1 MSDISVSHFEYDD
14 DDAFSQL
21 GADRLR
27 LDDALCFAL
36 YNATNAIIRSYR
48 PLLQKIGLT
57 YPQYL
62 VMMALWDEG
71 ALRIV
76 DIARRLDLAPNAI
89 TPLVDRLENIA
100 LVSRVPSETDRRT
113 STIHLTDR
121 GAELEK
127 EASIIQQAVACNIA
141 LDSDRHGPLLH
152 DLKRI
157 VAGMERGEL
166 LHGFNKKED

>member
-1 MSDISVSHFEYDD
+1 MSDTAVPNENHPQG
-14 DDAFSQL
+14 DADFAQ
-21 GADRLR
+21 RVR

-36 YNATNAIIRSYR
+36 YNATNAIIRAYR
-48 PLLQKIGLT
+48 PLLQRIGLT

-62 VMMALWDEG
+62 VMMTLWDEG

-89 TPLVDRLENIA
+89 TPLVDRLEKIE
-100 LVSRVPSETDRRT
+100 LVTRVASETDRRT
-113 STIHLTDR
+113 AMIHLTDR

-127 EASIIQQAVACNIA
+127 EASIIQQAISCNIA
-141 LDSDRHGPLLH
+141 VEANRHRPLLL

-157 VAGMERGEL
+157 VAGMEDGEL
-166 LHGFNKKED
+166 LKAGPVK

>member
-1 MSDISVSHFEYDD
+1 MTDIVAPQFDD
-14 DDAFSQL
+14 DDLFSEQ
-21 GADRLR
+21 AAERVR

-48 PLLQKIGLT
+48 PLLQKVGLT

-71 ALRIV
+71 AMRIV

-89 TPLVDRLENIA
+89 TPLVDRLENIE

-127 EASIIQQAVACNIA
+127 EASIIQQAVSCNIA
-141 LDSDRHGPLLH
+141 IDSDRHGPLLH
-152 DLKRI
+152 DLRRI
-157 VAGMERGEL
+157 VAGMEKGEL
-166 LHGFNKKED
+166 LHGFPKKDD

>member
-1 MSDISVSHFEYDD
+1 MKHSTSPELAESMNDPTFAERV
-14 DDAFSQL
+14 
-21 GADRLR
+21 R

-36 YNATNAIIRSYR
+36 YNATNAIIRAYR
-48 PLLQKIGLT
+48 PLLQKIDLT

-62 VMMALWDEG
+62 VLMVLWDQG
-71 ALRIV
+71 AVRIV

-89 TPLVDRLENIA
+89 TPLVDRLEAIE
-100 LVSRVPSETDRRT
+100 LVIRVPSETDRRT
-113 STIHLTDR
+113 SMIHLTDR

-141 LDSDRHGPLLH
+141 LDQNRHAPLLA

-157 VAGMERGEL
+157 VAGMEEGQL
-166 LHGFNKKED
+166 LSIRSPKREF

>member
-1 MSDISVSHFEYDD
+1 MIDTAASPFDD
-14 DDAFSQL
+14 DQSDKEF
-21 GADRLR
+21 ADRIR

-71 ALRIV
+71 AMRIV
-76 DIARRLDLAPNAI
+76 DVARRLDLAPNAI
-89 TPLVDRLENIA
+89 TPLVDRLEKIE

-113 STIHLTDR
+113 SMIHLTDR
-121 GAELEK
+121 GAEMEK
-127 EASIIQQAVACNIA
+127 EASIIQQAVACNIV
-141 LDSDRHGPLLH
+141 LDSERHGPLLH

-157 VAGMERGEL
+157 VAGMEKGDL
-166 LHGFNKKED
+166 LHGPDKKED

>member
-1 MSDISVSHFEYDD
+1 MKDIGASQFNDD
-14 DDAFSQL
+14 DLFDEQAV
-21 GADRLR
+21 DRIR

-36 YNATNAIIRSYR
+36 YAATNAIIRSYR
-48 PLLQKIGLT
+48 PLLQKVGLT

-71 ALRIV
+71 AMRIV

-89 TPLVDRLENIA
+89 TPLVDRLENIE
-100 LVSRVPSETDRRT
+100 LVSRVPSKTDRRT
-113 STIHLTDR
+113 SMIHLTDR

-127 EASIIQQAVACNIA
+127 EASIIQQAIACNLA
-141 LDSDRHGPLLH
+141 LDSDRYGPLLH

-157 VAGMERGEL
+157 VAGMEKGEL
-166 LHGFNKKED
+166 LQCVSRKED

>member
-1 MSDISVSHFEYDD
+1 MTDKNATDIDWERLNESVVT
-14 DDAFSQL
+14 
-21 GADRLR
+21 RLH

-36 YNATNAIIRSYR
+36 YNATNAIIRAYR
-48 PLLQKIGLT
+48 PLLHKINLT

-71 ALRIV
+71 AMRIV
-76 DIARRLDLAPNAI
+76 DVARRLDLAPNAI
-89 TPLVDRLENIA
+89 TPLVDRLEKIE

-113 STIHLTDR
+113 SMIHLTDR

-127 EASIIQQAVACNIA
+127 EASIIQQAISCNIA

-157 VAGMERGEL
+157 VAGMEQGDLLRGRE
-166 LHGFNKKED
+166 KKD